1 MEYHQYEVGT
11 PASYPL
17 VGAIAQNPLVVFP
30 QRILDDYEILQ
41 TTPDGLNKRVAIW
54 NKFMSA

>member
-1 MEYHQYEVGT
+1 VGT
-11 PASYPL
+11 PASYPM
-17 VGAIAQNPLVVFP
+17 VGSLAQNTLVVFP

-54 NKFMSA
+54 NKFTSA